1 MKTYIC
7 PACETK
13 IVKLLEEGDCSYYAN
28 LLTDHV
34 EDTAVFIDST
44 VANKGELYD
53 HRNVGYTW
61 YCTDKS
67 CNAGSEGWFGDRTE
81 CPPTEEDFKSRLEE
95 EELDDFAHAMISLA
109 VERLTAEEE

>member
-44 VANKGELYD
+44 VANKAFIASTAVYLHPTLGWNHGLLRPIKGD
-53 HRNVGYTW
+53 NLVTKIG
-61 YCTDKS
+61 
-67 CNAGSEGWFGDRTE
+67 AGTGKVIIHGAGGALFY
-81 CPPTEEDFKSRLEE
+81 RL
-95 EELDDFAHAMISLA
+95 L
-109 VERLTAEEE
+109 RR